1 MKTKIQQAGD
11 YSLEVSVEPV
21 EIGDLVR
28 LRFQTFMSTAKFPN
42 DARVQ
47 YDVCMSKEEFAV
59 LCRTL
64 SLYAVENC

>member
-11 YSLEVSVEPV
+11 YSLDVSIEPV
-21 EIGDLVR
+21 EVGDLIR
-28 LRFQTFMSTAKFPN
+28 LKFQTFMSTSKFPE

-47 YDVCMSKEEFAV
+47 YDVCLSKEEFAV

-64 SLYAVENC
+64 NIYAVENC

>member
-11 YSLEVSVEPV
+11 YSLDVSIEPV
-21 EIGDLVR
+21 EIGDLIR
-28 LRFQTFMSTAKFPN
+28 LKFQTFMSTAKFPE

-47 YDVCMSKEEFAV
+47 YDVCLSKEEFAV

-64 SLYAVENC
+64 NIYAVENC

>member
-21 EIGDLVR
+21 EVGDLIR

-59 LCRTL
+59 LCRSL
-64 SLYAVENC
+64 NLYAVENC

>member
-21 EIGDLVR
+21 EVGDLIR

-47 YDVCMSKEEFAV
+47 YDVCMSKGEFAV
-59 LCRTL
+59 LCRSL
-64 SLYAVENC
+64 NLYAVENC

>member
-11 YSLEVSVEPV
+11 YSLDVSIEPIEVGGL
-21 EIGDLVR
+21 IR
-28 LRFQTFMSTAKFPN
+28 LKFQTFMSTSKFPE

-47 YDVCMSKEEFAV
+47 YDVCLSKEEFAV

-64 SLYAVENC
+64 NIYAVENC

>member
-1 MKTKIQQAGD
+1 MKHKIQQAGD
-11 YSLEVSVEPV
+11 YSLEVSIESV

-28 LRFQTFMSTAKFPN
+28 LKFQTFMSTAKFPD

-47 YDVCMSKEEFAV
+47 YDVCLTKEEFSV

-64 SLYAVENC
+64 NIYAVQNC

>member
-11 YSLEVSVEPV
+11 YSLEVSIEPV

-28 LRFQTFMSTAKFPN
+28 VKFLTFMSTARFPN

-47 YDVCMSKEEFAV
+47 YDVCLSKEEFAV

-64 SLYAVENC
+64 NVYALENC